1 MQLYVTEF
9 LPITWREN
17 AIVTDTDKPVWQY
30 VLRKKIQECIDT
42 LGLDLM
48 LATASV
54 VLVIVGDCAI
64 SHVQDPGVSDCHTI
78 GVASDV
84 FKNLADSLCG
94 RL

>member
-1 MQLYVTEF
+1 M
-9 LPITWREN
+9 
-17 AIVTDTDKPVWQY
+17 TDTDKPVWQY

-78 GVASDV
+78 GIASDV
-84 FKNLADSLCG
+84 FKNLADSLGG
-94 RL
+94 RLFLHKSVNN